1 MEILLKEQLTS
12 CECPYCTKE
21 FVIVGLRNE
30 AKQEI
35 MPEQE
40 VKQVKQAKNEKKEKK
55 SRRKWTSVEDA
66 ALEDGLANGLSIKT
80 IAKNLGRSYDVT
92 YRHKQK
98 LGLKGKNSFFWTA
111 SNDATLL
118 EMSKKGISAKEIA
131 KQLGKSL
138 GAVYSRKYII
148 KRSKSK

>member
-30 AKQEI
+30 AKQEVQ
-35 MPEQE
+35 EQE
-40 VKQVKQAKNEKKEKK
+40 VKQVKQAKKEKK

-66 ALEDGLANGLSIKT
+66 ALNEGLANGLSTKT

-92 YRHKQK
+92 YIHKQK

-118 EMSKKGISAKEIA
+118 EMSKKGINAKEIA

-148 KRSKSK
+148 EHRK